1 MQNQLNLLVWMTFRL
16 FNYLAKP
23 LFIAKVGYK
32 LEKEKFRQ
40 HSPEIINSNYL
51 LQGQYFEFQICSNL
65 FSSHQGTKIKV
76 KTSTA
81 SGLQVTDAKGNPPE
95 VHSKSRPVYTTD

>member
-1 MQNQLNLLVWMTFRL
+1 M
-16 FNYLAKP
+16 
-23 LFIAKVGYK
+23 FIAKVGYK

-81 SGLQVTDAKGNPPE
+81 SGLQAVWPE
-95 VHSKSRPVYTTD
+95 ENRQMSIKAAQKWFHYKNERFWHLYKFA